1 MAIFIDFEVGVVGE
15 DQDEEVSDNSESL
28 LSFIDGNVQTNDE
41 NFYRSFD
48 HVETDINEILQ
59 KKYENGLQKIENFD
73 NISNLWQS
81 SEEKLEVHDF
91 KNSEQRVDK
100 FKETLYPK
108 VYEDEQPTFI
118 KVIYTW

>member
-73 NISNLWQS
+73 NISNL
-81 SEEKLEVHDF
+81 
-91 KNSEQRVDK
+91 
-100 FKETLYPK
+100 
-108 VYEDEQPTFI
+108 
-118 KVIYTW
+118 

>member
-28 LSFIDGNVQTNDE
+28 FSFIDGNVQTNDE
-41 NFYRSFD
+41 NFCRSFD

-73 NISNLWQS
+73 DISNLWQS

-91 KNSEQRVDK
+91 KNSEQRVDQ
-100 FKETLYPK
+100 FNETLYPK
-108 VYEDEQPTFI
+108 VYEDEQHTFI

>member
-100 FKETLYPK
+100 FNETLYPK
-108 VYEDEQPTFI
+108 VYEDEQHTFI